1 MKNFKIIE
9 NIVIRNYTKN
19 ISQLMTDE
27 SNILLEENNKKLFKK
42 CILFY
47 LNISNLQNTGNKYS
61 QLGILSDILYL
72 TQLNLVLRREEKFES
87 SVNSDNIQTFSDI
100 LYEIYTHNSLNYI
113 FILSNKLDISD
124 EELLD
129 NFVGKYNFK

>member
-61 QLGILSDILYL
+61 QLDILSDILYL
-72 TQLNLVLRREEKFES
+72 TQLNLVLRREENTLQSTNENLS
-87 SVNSDNIQTFSDI
+87 FSDI
-100 LYEIYTHNSLNYI
+100 LYEIYTHNNLNYI

>member
-1 MKNFKIIE
+1 MKKFKIIE
-9 NIVIRNYTKN
+9 NIVIRIYTKN

-61 QLGILSDILYL
+61 QLNILSDILYL
-72 TQLNLVLRREEKFES
+72 TQLNLVLRREENTLQSTNE
-87 SVNSDNIQTFSDI
+87 NLNFSDI

>member
-72 TQLNLVLRREEKFES
+72 TQLNLVLRREENTLQSTNE
-87 SVNSDNIQTFSDI
+87 NLPFSDI

>member
-1 MKNFKIIE
+1 MKKFKIIE
-9 NIVIRNYTKN
+9 NIVIRNTKN

-61 QLGILSDILYL
+61 QLNILSDILYL
-72 TQLNLVLRREEKFES
+72 TQLNLVLRREENTLQSTNENLS
-87 SVNSDNIQTFSDI
+87 FSDI

>member
-1 MKNFKIIE
+1 MKNFKTIE
-9 NIVIRNYTKN
+9 SIVKN

-47 LNISNLQNTGNKYS
+47 LNISNTGNKYS
-61 QLGILSDILYL
+61 QLNILSDILYL
-72 TQLNLVLRREEKFES
+72 TQLNLILRGEENTPQSTNNE
-87 SVNSDNIQTFSDI
+87 NLTFSDI

>member
-9 NIVIRNYTKN
+9 SIVIRNHTKN

-47 LNISNLQNTGNKYS
+47 LNISNLQNTGNKHS
-61 QLGILSDILYL
+61 QLAILSDILYL
-72 TQLNLVLRREEKFES
+72 TQLNLVLRREENTLQSTNE
-87 SVNSDNIQTFSDI
+87 NLPFSDI

>member
-9 NIVIRNYTKN
+9 NIVIRNTKN

-61 QLGILSDILYL
+61 QLNILSDILYL
-72 TQLNLVLRREEKFES
+72 TQLNLVLRREENTLQSTNE
-87 SVNSDNIQTFSDI
+87 NLNFSDI

>member
-47 LNISNLQNTGNKYS
+47 LNISNLQNTGNKHS
-61 QLGILSDILYL
+61 QLAILSDILYL
-72 TQLNLVLRREEKFES
+72 TQLNLVLRREENTLQSTNE
-87 SVNSDNIQTFSDI
+87 NLPFSDI